1 MIKAIELKKGDQIK
15 TNHLGLETSGVVLE
29 SPKQGRGLKS
39 TLLIDCKGSEI
50 GLFDE
55 AGSVY
60 MNQVKKVLRDNT
72 WMEVVI

>member
-60 MNQVKKVLRDNT
+60 MNQVKKVLRDNA

>member
-1 MIKAIELKKGDQIK
+1 MIKAIEIKKGDQIK

>member
-15 TNHLGLETSGVVLE
+15 TNHLGLETSGGVLE

>member
-39 TLLIDCKGSEI
+39 TLIIDCKGSEI

>member
-39 TLLIDCKGSEI
+39 KLLIDCKGSEI

-72 WMEVVI
+72 WMEVVV